1 MVRSRF
7 LTLTLISLCSVQI
20 AQGALLKDTGRVIG
34 GTAAGAACYGAVCA
48 TANAAKMLI
57 WDGTFDASKL
67 VSFSPEHLRAY
78 RASAAAGFLIGS
90 ATTTYGRSLRAQ
102 WILWWFTSKD
112 LIAIVSAEYEDDAQL
127 TAALEKYYLSSVVY
141 PLVGAKI
148 VLSNNLNS
156 LTQAAELIEAAL
168 EDLSHDA
175 ERARSY
181 NAWLDDVYA
190 IRAHIMYAANVIEND
205 PRLPAMLDANTK
217 LLEAQAHQNLATAH
231 NKQANAQSVHAGA
244 KLIEVGFNILNAM
257 FSSK

>member
-7 LTLTLISLCSVQI
+7 LTLALISLCSVQI

-78 RASAAAGFLIGS
+78 RASAAVGLVIGC

-102 WILWWFTSKD
+102 LNLWCIANKRLD
-112 LIAIVSAEYEDDAQL
+112 AIVTAEYENDAQL
-127 TAALEKYYLSSVVY
+127 TAALEKYYLSSAF
-141 PLVGAKI
+141 PLISAK
-148 VLSNNLNS
+148 VALSNKLS
-156 LTQAAELIEAAL
+156 GLTQAAGLIEAAL
-168 EDLSHDA
+168 EDLSDDA

-190 IRAHIMYAANVIEND
+190 MRAHVVYAANVIEND
-205 PRLPAMLDANTK
+205 PRLPEMLEANARV
-217 LLEAQAHQNLATAH
+217 LAAQAHQNLAKAH
-231 NKQANAQSVHAGA
+231 QDQANAQAVQAGA
-244 KLIEVGFNILNAM
+244 QLAQVGFNIASAM